1 MISMITM
8 AFSIAAIP
16 SILAILAAYLKW
28 KDACEWREIAA
39 KQQDE
44 AAKARMDAEE
54 AKIWLA
60 DEKDRRK
67 ALENRL
73 ELAKTSERDAIK
85 RENAAKYA
93 RKAEQDKC
101 EELRRMLAETREML
115 DSERRERENIEREI
129 RNIMNYD
136 GTADGQ
142 EDLA

>member
-1 MISMITM
+1 MISTITM
-8 AFSIAAIP
+8 AFSIAELP
-16 SILAILAAYLKW
+16 GILAILAAYQKW

-60 DEKDRRK
+60 DEKARRK
-67 ALENRL
+67 TLENCLQFAEKAAR
-73 ELAKTSERDAIK
+73 EASNRETDAK
-85 RENAAKYA
+85 NALY
-93 RKAEQDKC
+93 REQDKC